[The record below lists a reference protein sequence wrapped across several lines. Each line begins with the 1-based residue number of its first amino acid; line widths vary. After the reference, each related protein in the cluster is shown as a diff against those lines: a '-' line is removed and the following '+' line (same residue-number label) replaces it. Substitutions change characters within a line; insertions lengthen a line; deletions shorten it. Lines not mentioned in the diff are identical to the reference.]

1 MLVLGFGFGMMSC
14 QTRGHGMQSSEAKM
28 SPVEATVV
36 GKPVNKKERKKCV
49 LADQL
54 RVAWLLSGWWAR
66 RDEY

>member
-1 MLVLGFGFGMMSC
+1 
-14 QTRGHGMQSSEAKM
+14 MQSSEAKM
-28 SPVEATVV
+28 SLVEATVV